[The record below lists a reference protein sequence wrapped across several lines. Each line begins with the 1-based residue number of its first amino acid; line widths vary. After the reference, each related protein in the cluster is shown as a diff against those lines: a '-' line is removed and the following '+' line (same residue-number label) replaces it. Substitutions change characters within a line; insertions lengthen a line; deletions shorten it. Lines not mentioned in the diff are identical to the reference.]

1 MEAKRLE
8 MVLGVGLMMM
18 MMMMS
23 SFLFFRF
30 RLVIHKAD
38 NPCNDRVKLSLL
50 KSSFFSIS
58 FE

>member
-8 MVLGVGLMMM
+8 MVLGVGLMM

-38 NPCNDRVKLSLL
+38 NRCNDRVKLSLL